1 MKILLYSTRELTV
14 PHLYEKKLK
23 TIGPTRQAKINR
35 LSTKKAKIQSLGAGL
50 MIQAGLS
57 ETAFTESDVTYTEGK
72 PAILKPHA
80 PHFNISHSEQWI
92 LGAFDCLEVGVDL
105 QAFRPVNLKL
115 ATRFFHPDEIR
126 TLSKKTSS
134 LAAQHYFIQL
144 WTIKESIVKAK
155 GTGLSFPFDQF
166 YVHPQ
171 MDCVVIDQKAWY
183 FKLFEFSNYQCC
195 ICSEAPLLRV
205 KPQILTNTTFKR

>member
-1 MKILLYSTRELTV
+1 MKILLYSIHELSV
-14 PHLYEKKLK
+14 PDFYQEKLK
-23 TIGPTRQAKINR
+23 IISPVRQAKIKR
-35 LSTKKAKIQSLGAGL
+35 LSTQKAKMQSLGAGL
-50 MIQAGLS
+50 VIQAGLS
-57 ETAFTESDVTYTEGK
+57 ETAFTESDITYTEGK
-72 PAILKPHA
+72 PAILEPYA

-92 LGAFDCLEVGVDL
+92 LGAFDVFEVGVDL

-126 TLSKKTSS
+126 ALSKQTNS

-155 GTGLSFPFDQF
+155 GAGLSFPLNQF

-171 MDCVVIDQKAWY
+171 MDYVVIDRKSWY

-195 ICSEAPLLRV
+195 VCSEAPLLRV
-205 KPQILTNTTFKR
+205 KPQILTNSTFER